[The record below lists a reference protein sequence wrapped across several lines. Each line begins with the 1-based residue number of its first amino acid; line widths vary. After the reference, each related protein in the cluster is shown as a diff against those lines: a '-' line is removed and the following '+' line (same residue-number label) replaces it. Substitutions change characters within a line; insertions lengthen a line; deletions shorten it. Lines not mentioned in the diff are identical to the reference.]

1 MLVLAILAV
10 EESAHE
16 TKPDWGFTRER
27 GPIACGSEGVSSG
40 TVGIVNQADE
50 LIVWSGM
57 VWCGMVWY
65 GTVSGAGRLVFSHTT
80 YEYTAK

>member
-27 GPIACGSEGVSSG
+27 EGQSRVGPRVCHRGLWGL
-40 TVGIVNQADE
+40 
-50 LIVWSGM
+50 LIRQTS
-57 VWCGMVWY
+57 
-65 GTVSGAGRLVFSHTT
+65 
-80 YEYTAK
+80 